1 MVYLSLKAEQLKAI
15 YNGGVSHYPNDDDRL
30 VLLFIKD
37 GINVSIEFKNIEQFK
52 NFMFY
57 LQNAN
62 ENIIELERIKSFIDP
77 DKRKDE

>member
-1 MVYLSLKAEQLKAI
+1 MIYLGLKAEQLKAI
-15 YNGGVSHYPNDDDRL
+15 YNGECSHYPNNNDRL
-30 VLLFIKD
+30 SLLFIKD
-37 GINVSIEFKNIEQFK
+37 GINVTIEVRNIEQFK

-62 ENIIELERIKSFIDP
+62 ENIIKLERIKSFIDP